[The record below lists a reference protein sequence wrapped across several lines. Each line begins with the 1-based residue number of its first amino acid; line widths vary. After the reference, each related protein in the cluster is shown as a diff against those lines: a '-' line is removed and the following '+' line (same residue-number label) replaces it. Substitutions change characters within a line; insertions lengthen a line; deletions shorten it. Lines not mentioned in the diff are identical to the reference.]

1 MGNCKDLKPG
11 RIIFYLLPILYCR
24 FEKQK
29 GFMKTM
35 TTLLSLCV
43 NTGLTDT
50 VLPQRGIVI
59 RALVR
64 VVTRSVVAV
73 RETVTLVYL
82 IKTLI
87 YGKQRESKDHRIKK
101 RERERERERE
111 RDTMFH
117 LVQSN
122 LIQVL
127 DARNEKNKTI
137 QNKNKK
143 KRGQ

>member
-1 MGNCKDLKPG
+1 
-11 RIIFYLLPILYCR
+11 
-24 FEKQK
+24 
-29 GFMKTM
+29 MKTM

-50 VLPQRGIVI
+50 VLPQRGIII

-64 VVTRSVVAV
+64 VVTRSVVAI

-101 RERERERERE
+101 RER
-111 RDTMFH
+111 DTMFH

-127 DARNEKNKTI
+127 DARNEKK
-137 QNKNKK
+137 QNNTK
-143 KRGQ
+143 

>member
-11 RIIFYLLPILYCR
+11 RIIFYLLTILYCR

-29 GFMKTM
+29 GFLKTM

-50 VLPQRGIVI
+50 VLPERGIII

-82 IKTLI
+82 IKMVYLEI
-87 YGKQRESKDHRIKK
+87 NSL
-101 RERERERERE
+101 EREREGHHVSLSAVKF
-111 RDTMFH
+111 DTPRRS
-117 LVQSN
+117 Q
-122 LIQVL
+122 
-127 DARNEKNKTI
+127 RKK
-137 QNKNKK
+137 QNNTK
-143 KRGQ
+143 

>member
-1 MGNCKDLKPG
+1 
-11 RIIFYLLPILYCR
+11 
-24 FEKQK
+24 
-29 GFMKTM
+29 MKTM

-50 VLPQRGIVI
+50 VLPQRGIII

-73 RETVTLVYL
+73 RETVTLVYR

-101 RERERERERE
+101 REREGDHVSLSAVKFNTSPRRS
-111 RDTMFH
+111 
-117 LVQSN
+117 QG
-122 LIQVL
+122 
-127 DARNEKNKTI
+127 KK
-137 QNKNKK
+137 QNNTK
-143 KRGQ
+143 

>member
-1 MGNCKDLKPG
+1 
-11 RIIFYLLPILYCR
+11 
-24 FEKQK
+24 
-29 GFMKTM
+29 MKTM

-50 VLPQRGIVI
+50 VLPQRGIII

-64 VVTRSVVAV
+64 VVTRSVVAI

-82 IKTLI
+82 IRTLI

-101 RERERERERE
+101 RER
-111 RDTMFH
+111 DTMFH

-127 DARNEKNKTI
+127 DPCNEKK
-137 QNKNKK
+137 QNNTK
-143 KRGQ
+143 

>member
-1 MGNCKDLKPG
+1 
-11 RIIFYLLPILYCR
+11 
-24 FEKQK
+24 
-29 GFMKTM
+29 MKTM

-73 RETVTLVYL
+73 RETVTLVYR

-101 RERERERERE
+101 RERERE

-127 DARNEKNKTI
+127 DARNEKNKII
-137 QNKNKK
+137 QNKKK
-143 KRGQ
+143 KKK

>member
-1 MGNCKDLKPG
+1 
-11 RIIFYLLPILYCR
+11 
-24 FEKQK
+24 
-29 GFMKTM
+29 MKTM

-50 VLPQRGIVI
+50 VLPQRGIII

-64 VVTRSVVAV
+64 VVTRSVVAI

-101 RERERERERE
+101 RER
-111 RDTMFH
+111 DTMFH

-127 DARNEKNKTI
+127 DPCNEKK
-137 QNKNKK
+137 QNNTK
-143 KRGQ
+143 

>member
-50 VLPQRGIVI
+50 VLPQRGIII

-101 RERERERERE
+101 REREREGHHVSLSAVKF
-111 RDTMFH
+111 DTSPRRS
-117 LVQSN
+117 Q
-122 LIQVL
+122 
-127 DARNEKNKTI
+127 RKK
-137 QNKNKK
+137 QNNTK
-143 KRGQ
+143 

>member
-1 MGNCKDLKPG
+1 
-11 RIIFYLLPILYCR
+11 
-24 FEKQK
+24 
-29 GFMKTM
+29 MKTM

-50 VLPQRGIVI
+50 VLPQRGIII

-87 YGKQRESKDHRIKK
+87 YGKQRESKNKRIKK

-111 RDTMFH
+111 RGTPCFTCAVKFDTSPRRSQRKKQKS
-117 LVQSN
+117 L
-122 LIQVL
+122 
-127 DARNEKNKTI
+127 ET
-137 QNKNKK
+137 K
-143 KRGQ
+143 KRPPPRKKNSLHFVRQI

>member
-1 MGNCKDLKPG
+1 
-11 RIIFYLLPILYCR
+11 
-24 FEKQK
+24 
-29 GFMKTM
+29 MKTM

-87 YGKQRESKDHRIKK
+87 YGKQRESKNKRIKK
-101 RERERERERE
+101 REREREREG
-111 RDTMFH
+111 H
-117 LVQSN
+117 HVSLVQSN

-127 DARNEKNKTI
+127 DARNEKNK
-137 QNKNKK
+137 KA
-143 KRGQ
+143 

>member
-1 MGNCKDLKPG
+1 
-11 RIIFYLLPILYCR
+11 
-24 FEKQK
+24 
-29 GFMKTM
+29 MKTT

-50 VLPQRGIVI
+50 VLPQRGIII

-127 DARNEKNKTI
+127 DARKEKNKTI
-137 QNKNKK
+137 QNKHTHK

>member
-11 RIIFYLLPILYCR
+11 RIIFYLLLILYCR
-24 FEKQK
+24 FEKQE
-29 GFMKTM
+29 GFIKTM

-50 VLPQRGIVI
+50 VLPQRGIII

-64 VVTRSVVAV
+64 VVTRSVVAI

-101 RERERERERE
+101 RER
-111 RDTMFH
+111 DTMFH

-127 DARNEKNKTI
+127 DARNEKK
-137 QNKNKK
+137 QNNTK
-143 KRGQ
+143 

>member
-1 MGNCKDLKPG
+1 
-11 RIIFYLLPILYCR
+11 
-24 FEKQK
+24 
-29 GFMKTM
+29 MKTM

-73 RETVTLVYL
+73 RETVTLVYR

-127 DARNEKNKTI
+127 DARNEKNKII

-143 KRGQ
+143 KIEENRRKAEQQKA

>member
-1 MGNCKDLKPG
+1 
-11 RIIFYLLPILYCR
+11 
-24 FEKQK
+24 
-29 GFMKTM
+29 M

-73 RETVTLVYL
+73 RETVTLVYR

-87 YGKQRESKDHRIKK
+87 YGKQRESKDDRVKK
-101 RERERERERE
+101 REREREREGHHVSLSAVKFNTSPR
-111 RDTMFH
+111 RS
-117 LVQSN
+117 QG
-122 LIQVL
+122 
-127 DARNEKNKTI
+127 KK
-137 QNKNKK
+137 QNNT
-143 KRGQ
+143 Q